1 MSVVGSVVEQSLV
14 DGDLDMDVEF
24 TAFQEHDLEGAFFTN
39 PIAGHEKA
47 FSSRLL
53 EISELLG
60 KCKADGMVSFVVQK
74 GEGVCVL
81 KWSKMLISNPLAFR
95 DRVLSMVTADAK
107 GNWNPR
113 ALALRNPTWGIY
125 EVFRK
130 ICLKP
135 RFRGPTE
142 SDPGKHDMLYYKE
155 WHFKKEFV
163 YSRMA
168 GRENRAAG
176 GAAGGAAA
184 LAHA

>member
-1 MSVVGSVVEQSLV
+1 
-14 DGDLDMDVEF
+14 MDVDF
-24 TAFQEHDLEGAFFTN
+24 TLFEEHDLQGALFSN
-39 PIAGHEKA
+39 PIVGHEKA

-60 KCKADGMVSFVVQK
+60 KCKSDGIVSFVVQK

-81 KWSKMLISNPLAFR
+81 KWSKMLISNAVEFR
-95 DRVLSMVTADAK
+95 DRVLAMVTADAK

-113 ALALRNPTWGIY
+113 VLALRNPTWGIY

-130 ICLKP
+130 IGLRP
-135 RFRGPTE
+135 RFRGPPE

-163 YSRMA
+163 YSRMPA
-168 GRENRAAG
+168 KANRAAG
-176 GAAGGAAA
+176 GAA
-184 LAHA
+184 LSHA